1 MDFNQTNLPLNFK
14 PADAI
19 VSMNMS
25 FPEDGIVEITTGY
38 FGDRENEV
46 EPKLYEFLK
55 GQLMDGWGE
64 GYEYYDYYD
73 YVVSFKELDS

>member
-64 GYEYYDYYD
+64 GYEYYDY
-73 YVVSFKELDS
+73 VISFKELG